1 MGYQIGFIGG
11 GNMADAIIAR
21 MVQAGWTGS
30 SIHVVDKNKEKLVAM
45 QERYSATVHEAF
57 GPWIGEMDAVLLAV
71 KPQQLGEVLRD
82 IRTHLTNAL
91 VISIA
96 AGFETK
102 DLMRLADNK
111 RVIRCM
117 PNTPVRIGEG
127 VCGLYATEA
136 ANNPEDHKFAVKVF
150 ACCGEVIWCD
160 DEAMLEGITA
170 VSGSGPAYVFRFIE
184 ALETAAKRYG
194 FNEAQAS
201 RLAVATVLG
210 AAKLAKNSTDSAAT
224 LRAKVTSK
232 GGTTY
237 EALKVMD
244 DHHFIDMM
252 QEAMDACKKRS
263 RELGEAFGKNAQ

>member
-1 MGYQIGFIGG
+1 MDYQIGFIGG

-21 MVQAGWTGS
+21 MVQAGWTGD
-30 SIHVVDKNKEKLVAM
+30 SIHVVDKNKEKLEALND
-45 QERYSATVHEAF
+45 RYGVTTHEAF
-57 GPWIGEMDAVLLAV
+57 GPWIGTMDAVLLAV

-150 ACCGEVIWCD
+150 ASCGEVIWCD
-160 DEAMLEGITA
+160 EEEMLEGITA

-184 ALETAAKRYG
+184 ALETAAERYG

-201 RLAVATVLG
+201 CLAVATVLG

-224 LRAKVTSK
+224 LREKVTSK

-244 DHHFIDMM
+244 EHHFIDMM

-263 RELGEAFGKNAQ
+263 RELGEEFGKNAG